1 MVDHIYVN
9 KALLYRRL
17 PTKAVNMNE
26 CLILITDLMLDWIN
40 FAIKAVGIFWCL
52 GEQLSLT
59 SVGNVRL
66 QLNKVH

>member
-40 FAIKAVGIFWCL
+40 
-52 GEQLSLT
+52 
-59 SVGNVRL
+59 L
-66 QLNKVH
+66 QLKQLEFFGV